1 MILKKIK
8 TKKYLK
14 ENNYHFEDVFKE
26 SLNYL
31 SITEHKKIAC
41 LLSGGLDSSLLSI
54 VLNSQNN
61 DKEIHTFSSILN
73 QPNIENKNIH
83 RLVEDYKFNQ
93 HFISEDSI
101 NFFEDH
107 LKNN

>member
-1 MILKKIK
+1 M
-8 TKKYLK
+8 
-14 ENNYHFEDVFKE
+14 
-26 SLNYL
+26 
-31 SITEHKKIAC
+31 
-41 LLSGGLDSSLLSI
+41 
-54 VLNSQNN
+54 LNSQNN

-73 QPNIENKNIH
+73 QPNIENKNVH

-107 LKNN
+107 LKTIKDNKGKTYLIAAINNERPKLFLINE